1 MLALSVVSFV
11 YSLWQRRRMAK
22 RAGAK
27 TEEAE
32 GEVEF

>member
-1 MLALSVVSFV
+1 MLVLSVVSFV
-11 YSLWQRRRMAK
+11 YSLWQRRRAAK

-27 TEEAE
+27 VEEVE